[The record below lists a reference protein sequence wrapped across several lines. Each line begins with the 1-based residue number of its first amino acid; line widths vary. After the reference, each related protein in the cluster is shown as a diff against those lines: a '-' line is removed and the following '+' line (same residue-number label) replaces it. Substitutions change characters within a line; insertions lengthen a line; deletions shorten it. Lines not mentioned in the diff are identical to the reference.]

1 MSEEFKIPT
10 EQDIPAVLVTQRAE
24 EIAVSDGRT
33 AAEVTDADYAR
44 ARAELSQPAPAE
56 QRPAEPVDGFRRA
69 DVAMATAGTQATTGY
84 EDDGQI
90 GAHLVEDGIQAA
102 VQDDFVAGGRATL
115 ADTSEG
121 EPEPELEAA
130 TFTEPAIAPLKE
142 APAAKPKARAQAKP
156 AARKAAPK
164 KAAKPAAK
172 KAVKKISPPA
182 KKKSPAKAKAKL
194 QAKPKAKTKAKPAKA
209 AGKIKAKGKAK
220 AKSQPKPKKAL
231 RKAAKKAGKKAKVK
245 AQAKTKASR
254 PKAKAKKAAKKR
266 KR

>member
-44 ARAELSQPAPAE
+44 ARAELSQPSPAE

-142 APAAKPKARAQAKP
+142 APAKAKP
-156 AARKAAPK
+156 APKKTAPK
-164 KAAKPAAK
+164 KIAKPAAK
-172 KAVKKISPPA
+172 KAAKKVSPPVKKR
-182 KKKSPAKAKAKL
+182 SPAKAKAKL

-209 AGKIKAKGKAK
+209 KGKSKAK
-220 AKSQPKPKKAL
+220 AKTKSQPKPKKAL

-245 AQAKTKASR
+245 AQAKASR

>member
-142 APAAKPKARAQAKP
+142 APAKAKP
-156 AARKAAPK
+156 AAKKTAPK
-164 KAAKPAAK
+164 KVAKPAAK
-172 KAVKKISPPA
+172 KAAKKVSPPVKKR
-182 KKKSPAKAKAKL
+182 SPAKAKAKL

-209 AGKIKAKGKAK
+209 KGKSKAK
-220 AKSQPKPKKAL
+220 AKTKSQPKPKKAL

-245 AQAKTKASR
+245 AQAKASR

>member
-142 APAAKPKARAQAKP
+142 APAKAKP
-156 AARKAAPK
+156 AAKKTAPK
-164 KAAKPAAK
+164 KVAKPAAK

>member
-142 APAAKPKARAQAKP
+142 APAKAKP
-156 AARKAAPK
+156 AAKKTAPK
-164 KAAKPAAK
+164 KVAKPAAK
-172 KAVKKISPPA
+172 KAAKKVSPPVKKR
-182 KKKSPAKAKAKL
+182 SPAKAKAKL

-209 AGKIKAKGKAK
+209 KGKSKAK
-220 AKSQPKPKKAL
+220 AKTKSQPKPKKAL